1 MVKSKKIA
9 AAAAGV
15 LGGLALIGAGAV
27 QAFSADAPD
36 NCVKGGDGT
45 VRCAQ
50 VNKQEITTDQ
60 HGKIHFV
67 NESKQTCSGGNAEVS
82 CANSVVLPAEK
93 S

>member
-1 MVKSKKIA
+1 MVKSNKIA
-9 AAAAGV
+9 AVAGV

-27 QAFSADAPD
+27 QAFGAEGPG
-36 NCVKGGDGT
+36 NCVKDKEGT
-45 VRCAQ
+45 VRCVQ
-50 VNKQEITTDQ
+50 VNEQKITTDQ

-82 CANSVVLPAEK
+82 CANSVVLPGKK